1 MMRIITGKFRG
12 VRLDTLPGD
21 ETRPTS
27 ERVKEAVF
35 SSIQFDITDRRVLDL
50 FAGSG
55 QLGLEAL
62 SRGSGDVTFVDASP
76 DAVAIIKKNAEKCG
90 VFPACRY
97 AISDYRTY
105 LRKCRGREPWD
116 LIFIDPPYRLGC
128 VPDALARILDAGCA
142 APGSLL
148 VCESGESEIF
158 GGNADLA
165 ARFEVV
171 KAARYSIT
179 YITILR
185 LLPEASR

>member
-35 SSIQFDITDRRVLDL
+35 SSIQFDMTDRRVLDL

-76 DAVAIIKKNAEKCG
+76 DVPHMISASVLWAICISISAPSASKLTSNPLNG
-90 VFPACRY
+90 VTRATP
-97 AISDYRTY
+97 
-105 LRKCRGREPWD
+105 EPVNGSF
-116 LIFIDPPYRLGC
+116 FILYHSFQIH
-128 VPDALARILDAGCA
+128 AT
-142 APGSLL
+142 
-148 VCESGESEIF
+148 
-158 GGNADLA
+158 
-165 ARFEVV
+165 
-171 KAARYSIT
+171 K
-179 YITILR
+179 
-185 LLPEASR
+185 

>member
-1 MMRIITGKFRG
+1 MMRIITGQFRG

-35 SSIQFDITDRRVLDL
+35 SSIQFDIAGRRVLDL

-76 DAVAIIKKNAEKCG
+76 DAIAIVKRNAEKCG
-90 VFPACRY
+90 VFPSCRY
-97 AISDYRTY
+97 AISDYRSY
-105 LRKCRGREPWD
+105 LRKCRDREPWD
-116 LIFIDPPYRLGC
+116 LIFIDPPYRLGA
-128 VPDALARILDAGCA
+128 VPDALARVLDAGCA
-142 APGSLL
+142 APGCLL
-148 VCESGESEIF
+148 VCESGEPEIF

-185 LLPEASR
+185 LAEVRS

>member
-97 AISDYRTY
+97 AISAYRTY

-142 APGSLL
+142 APGCLL
-148 VCESGESEIF
+148 VCESGEPEIF

>member
-35 SSIQFDITDRRVLDL
+35 SSIQFDMTDRRVLDL

-76 DAVAIIKKNAEKCG
+76 DAVAIVKKNAEKCG

-97 AISDYRTY
+97 ATSDYRTY
-105 LRKCRGREPWD
+105 LRKCRDREPWD

-142 APGSLL
+142 APGCLL
-148 VCESGESEIF
+148 VCESGEPEIF

-179 YITILR
+179 YITILC